1 MHAVIDASDNRF
13 PRFWEELVASDPS
26 HNPFYAPAQR
36 ARQAGSGFRDHSFMV
51 LSGSGPVVGCSLTS
65 SIDASGRRRLGF
77 LGREAST
84 LVNRRQLHEPSNNLQ
99 PEVVYLLQDHFSRL
113 ITAVSPDYLDYF
125 DPVSCGLMS
134 PLTQVLLERGA
145 RPEIHQSQSI
155 RLTLSERA
163 LQRGLQPDYRQVI
176 TKSGSKP
183 LLTVQTGAGLDPGVQ
198 GLQQRCEHYF
208 ADLGASSE
216 CWSNCL
222 DLIHQG
228 QGFVIR
234 AVGAENSSIQALF
247 LHNGHTSHYI
257 LHDGLLE
264 PSSCETLLQV
274 LWRGV
279 LFSKSIGCALLDLGG
294 LGLTEAGINP
304 AGFGGTAQTRLKVS
318 LQPD

>member
-36 ARQAGSGFRDHSFMV
+36 PQQAGNGFRDHSFMV
-51 LSGSGPVVGCSLTS
+51 LSKSEPVVGCSLTS
-65 SIDASGRRRLGF
+65 STDASGRRRLGF

-99 PEVVYLLQDHFSRL
+99 PEVVHLLQDHFSRL
-113 ITAVSPDYLDYF
+113 IADVRPDYLDYF

-145 RPEIHQSQSI
+145 RPEIYQSQLI
-155 RLTLSERA
+155 RLVLSERA
-163 LQRGLQPDYRQVI
+163 LQRDLHPDYRHLINTQHPDLSLAV
-176 TKSGSKP
+176 
-183 LLTVQTGAGLDPGVQ
+183 LTGADLEPQ
-198 GLQQRCEHYF
+198 QTLQKRCEDYF
-208 ADLGASSE
+208 ASLGASAE
-216 CWSNCL
+216 CWSHCL
-222 DLIHQG
+222 DLLHQHR
-228 QGFVIR
+228 GFVIR
-234 AVGAENSSIQALF
+234 ASDAGDSAMHALF

-264 PSSCETLLQV
+264 PATHSTLLQV
-274 LWRGV
+274 LWRGLQV
-279 LFSKSIGCALLDLGG
+279 SKSIGCTFLDLGG
-294 LGLTEAGINP
+294 PGLIEAGINP
-304 AGFGGTAQTRLKVS
+304 TGFGGTAHTRLKVS